1 MDMHL
6 SFIVDQTQKY
16 SSWLTQGLT
25 TTPTGTATPSD
36 PSLISTASPDGK
48 YCYIALKY
56 YTIHVHVHV
65 FPKQS
70 SYMYIRVSY
79 RSFC

>member
-48 YCYIALKY
+48 YYYIALKY
-56 YTIHVHVHV
+56 YTIHV

-70 SYMYIRVSY
+70 SYIGFHTGVFVREWK
-79 RSFC
+79 